1 MELDASSVGGKVG
14 DASVIELV
22 VADRA
27 QPFAAETVDVV
38 EACGGGREDLVVAG
52 PADAFAGR
60 AVGGYVDGVAPE
72 TPTRYVVEVVEVFVA
87 AGEGTGGAQIGMD
100 HPHGEV
106 RRVQWGGAALQACV
120 AESVD
125 RVAGLEGLA
134 SGAGGGD
141 LVVLDEDGDRVAG
154 ALDVEVGGGQVAG
167 GRVEVFA
174 VVDHGAGAY
183 RAEVGEREPA
193 GGVLAEVGDPGAA
206 LQPGERAA
214 GQVLDVAYGRG
225 RGPVD
230 RGAVTASTRTGSAGP
245 RAARRSVI

>member
-1 MELDASSVGGKVG
+1 M
-14 DASVIELV
+14 
-22 VADRA
+22 
-27 QPFAAETVDVV
+27 
-38 EACGGGREDLVVAG
+38 
-52 PADAFAGR
+52 
-60 AVGGYVDGVAPE
+60 
-72 TPTRYVVEVVEVFVA
+72 
-87 AGEGTGGAQIGMD
+87 
-100 HPHGEV
+100 
-106 RRVQWGGAALQACV
+106 GGAALQACV

-134 SGAGGGD
+134 GGAGGGD

-167 GRVEVFA
+167 GRVQVFA
-174 VVDHGAGAY
+174 VVDHGAGAG

-214 GQVLDVAYGRG
+214 GQVLDVAHGRG

-230 RGAVTASTRTGSAGP
+230 RGCRHGVDEDWKHRPLSREEVGDLTVHQVGAGDGAGGGGVQFSSVRT
-245 RAARRSVI
+245 I